1 MGIHVRRATGALTFL
16 LAVTTVAAAATDLR
30 VVAAAKDQNIQ
41 SVRALVNQGAAVSA
55 SQPDGVTALHWAA
68 QWDNAEM
75 ADVLIRAGAQVNA
88 ANAYGVTPLS
98 LACTN
103 GSTAMVEKLLK
114 AGANSNAATVSG
126 ETVLMTCA
134 RTGASRAVKALLV
147 AGADLNAK
155 ETSGGQTA
163 LMWAAAEGHTP
174 VVRVLLESGAAV
186 DVRSAAE
193 YTALMLSAREAHLET
208 TQVLLAAGA
217 DVNAAAKDGT
227 TALLVA
233 TIRGHL
239 KYAGLLMTKGANPNL
254 GPGFGPLHW
263 AVGRWDSELSDASN
277 GILSD
282 DTEWSAFGGLH
293 GQEKLAFVRLLL
305 ARGADPN
312 ARARKTPGFGIQVK
326 GYLGNLAGGTPF
338 LIAAKANDVAVMREL
353 VAHGA
358 NPLVSTNNGTTPLMW
373 AAGVGH
379 VPGLTRSIEV
389 EALEAV
395 RLCLELGAD
404 INAANTAGDT
414 ALHGAAWRERAD
426 SLVQFLVD
434 RGANLNAKNKR
445 GWTPLVIAEG
455 IRTGNNYVRSET
467 TTALLRKLGAAPSPP
482 GISREPQSEEP

>member
-1 MGIHVRRATGALTFL
+1 MRIHIRHAVSALTFL
-16 LAVTTVAAAATDLR
+16 LAVAGLATAATDLR
-30 VVAAAKDQNIQ
+30 VVAAARDQNTQ
-41 SVRALVNQGAAVSA
+41 AVRALVTHGAAVNA

-68 QWDNAEM
+68 QWNDEEM

-103 GSTAMVEKLLK
+103 GSVAMVERLLK
-114 AGANSNAATVSG
+114 AGADSNAVSVSG

-134 RTGASRAVKALLV
+134 RAGATRAVKALLA
-147 AGADLNAK
+147 AGADVNAQ
-155 ETSGGQTA
+155 ETSGGQTP

-174 VVRVLLESGAAV
+174 VVRTLLESHAV
-186 DVRSAAE
+186 VDARSAAG

-208 TQVLLAAGA
+208 TQVLLGAGA

-227 TALLVA
+227 TTLLVA

-239 KYAGLLMTKGANPNL
+239 KYAEFLLNKGANPNL
-254 GPGFGPLHW
+254 GPGFAPLHW

-293 GQEKLAFVRLLL
+293 GPGKLAFVKLLL
-305 ARGADPN
+305 AKGADPN

-326 GYLGNLAGGTPF
+326 GYLGNLSGGTPF

-358 NPLVSTNNGTTPLMW
+358 DPLVATNNGTTPLMW

-379 VPGLTRSIEV
+379 VPGLTRSGEG

-395 RLCLELGAD
+395 RLCLELGGD
-404 INAANTAGDT
+404 INAANGAGDT

-426 SLVQFLVD
+426 SIVQFLVD

-455 IRTGNNYVRSET
+455 IRTGNNYVRSVT

-482 GISREPQSEEP
+482 GISREPQTEEP

>member
-1 MGIHVRRATGALTFL
+1 MRIHIRQTAGALTFV

-30 VVAAAKDQNIQ
+30 VVTAARNQDTL
-41 SVRALVNQGAAVSA
+41 SVRDLVKQGAAVNV

-68 QWDNAEM
+68 QWNDTEM
-75 ADVLIRAGAQVNA
+75 ADVLLRAGAQVNA

-103 GSTAMVEKLLK
+103 GSTAMVERLLK
-114 AGANSNAATVSG
+114 AGADSKAATVSG

-134 RTGASRAVKALLV
+134 RAGASRAVKALLA

-155 ETSGGQTA
+155 ENSGGQTA
-163 LMWAAAEGHTP
+163 LMWAALEGHTP
-174 VVRVLLESGAAV
+174 VVRVLIESGSAV
-186 DVRSAAE
+186 DARSAAG
-193 YTALMLSAREAHLET
+193 YTALLLSAREGHLET
-208 TQVLLAAGA
+208 TQVLLGAGA

-227 TALLVA
+227 TALVVA

-239 KYAGLLMTKGANPNL
+239 KYAEFLMTRGANPNL

-263 AVGRWDSELSDASN
+263 AVGRWDSELNDASN

-282 DTEWSAFGGLH
+282 DTEWSAFGGLQ
-293 GQEKLAFVRLLL
+293 GPEKLAFVRLLL
-305 ARGADPN
+305 AKGADAN
-312 ARARKTPGFGIQVK
+312 ARAKKTPGFGIQVK
-326 GYLGNLAGGTPF
+326 GYIGNLSGGTPF
-338 LIAAKANDVAVMREL
+338 LIAAKANDVVVMREL

-358 NPLVSTNNGTTPLMW
+358 DPLVATNNGTTPLMW

-379 VPGLTRSIEV
+379 VPGLTRSAEV
-389 EALEAV
+389 EALDAV

-426 SLVQFLVD
+426 SIVRLLVD

-482 GISREPQSEEP
+482 GISREPEAEEP

>member
-1 MGIHVRRATGALTFL
+1 M
-16 LAVTTVAAAATDLR
+16 
-30 VVAAAKDQNIQ
+30 
-41 SVRALVNQGAAVSA
+41 
-55 SQPDGVTALHWAA
+55 
-68 QWDNAEM
+68 
-75 ADVLIRAGAQVNA
+75 
-88 ANAYGVTPLS
+88 
-98 LACTN
+98 
-103 GSTAMVEKLLK
+103 
-114 AGANSNAATVSG
+114 
-126 ETVLMTCA
+126 
-134 RTGASRAVKALLV
+134 KALLA
-147 AGADLNAK
+147 AGADVHAT
-155 ETSGGQTA
+155 ETAGGQTA

-174 VVRVLLESGAAV
+174 IVRMLIEGGALVNA
-186 DVRSAAE
+186 RSAAG
-193 YTALMLSAREAHLET
+193 YAALLLAAREARLET

-227 TALLVA
+227 TALIVA
-233 TIRGHL
+233 TIRGHVR
-239 KYAGLLMTKGANPNL
+239 YAEFLMTKGANPNL
-254 GPGFGPLHW
+254 GPGFGALHW

-282 DTEWSAFGGLH
+282 DTEWSAFGGLQ
-293 GQEKLAFVRLLL
+293 GRDKLAFVRVLL

-358 NPLVSTNNGTTPLMW
+358 DPLVSTTNGTTPLMW

-379 VPGLTRSIEV
+379 VPGLTRSAEG

-395 RLCLELGAD
+395 RLCLEFGGD
-404 INAANTAGDT
+404 INAANSAGDT

-426 SLVQFLVD
+426 AIVQLLVD

-445 GWTPLVIAEG
+445 GWTSLVIAEG

-482 GISREPQSEEP
+482 GISREPQTDEP